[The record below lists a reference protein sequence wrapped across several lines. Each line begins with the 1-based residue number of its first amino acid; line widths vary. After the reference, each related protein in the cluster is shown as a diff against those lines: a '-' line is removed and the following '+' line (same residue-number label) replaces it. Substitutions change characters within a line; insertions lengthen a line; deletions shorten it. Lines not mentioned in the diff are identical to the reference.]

1 MASLF
6 ETYEREYLSS
16 TRTAAQN
23 IEQIPELLPGHARE
37 EMVSK
42 TATAI
47 QSAEEV
53 VQQMELEARS
63 VQGEERRQL
72 TAQAKDYKA
81 SIGALKEQLKAAKNS
96 HKTEELARAELL
108 RNTDQASSDGLER
121 AAGPSMTGALTVS
134 PASVVEPSPHS
145 LSPALSL
152 RPGSPRSGASWRGG
166 DAARAIAG
174 VDRAVAARHR

>member
-81 SIGALKEQLKAAKNS
+81 SIGALKEQLKTAKNS

-121 AAGPSMTGALTVS
+121 AAVPSMTGALTVP
-134 PASVVEPSPHS
+134 PASVVEPGLTLARS
-145 LSPALSL
+145 LSL
-152 RPGSPRSGASWRGG
+152 RLGSPRSGASWRGR

>member
-108 RNTDQASSDGLER
+108 RNTDQAHRGEAETQHARLLASTER
-121 AAGPSMTGALTVS
+121 LQRGTDKLKAACQIAGPGRVA
-134 PASVVEPSPHS
+134 PSVRVGIS
-145 LSPALSL
+145 
-152 RPGSPRSGASWRGG
+152 R
-166 DAARAIAG
+166 
-174 VDRAVAARHR
+174 

>member
-1 MASLF
+1 MTYAISISTTDGVSGATSPTQRIKFSGNMASLF

-72 TAQAKDYKA
+72 VAQAKDYKA
-81 SIGALKEQLKAAKNS
+81 SIGALKEQLKTAKNS

-108 RNTDQASSDGLER
+108 RNTDQVSSSGLER
-121 AAGPSMTGALTVS
+121 EVAPSM
-134 PASVVEPSPHS
+134 
-145 LSPALSL
+145 
-152 RPGSPRSGASWRGG
+152 
-166 DAARAIAG
+166 
-174 VDRAVAARHR
+174 

>member
-81 SIGALKEQLKAAKNS
+81 SIGALKEQLKTAKNS

-121 AAGPSMTGALTVS
+121 AAVPSMTGALTVS
-134 PASVVEPSPHS
+134 PASVVEPGLTRS
-145 LSPALSL
+145 LSLAPPWLSSL
-152 RPGSPRSGASWRGG
+152 RRIVARRRRSTRDCWRRPSGCS
-166 DAARAIAG
+166 AAPIS
-174 VDRAVAARHR
+174 

>member
-37 EMVSK
+37 ETVSK

-47 QSAEEV
+47 QEAEEL

-81 SIGALKEQLKAAKNS
+81 SIGALKEQLRTAKNS

-108 RNTDQASSDGLER
+108 RNTDQVSCCRLER
-121 AAGPSMTGALTVS
+121 EVVPSLTGAGTV
-134 PASVVEPSPHS
+134 PSPPS
-145 LSPALSL
+145 LSQACPLSASRSASL
-152 RPGSPRSGASWRGG
+152 RHTVARRRRSTRDCSRRPRGCS
-166 DAARAIAG
+166 AAPTS
-174 VDRAVAARHR
+174 